1 MLALQ
6 APPDTPDS
14 PWDQALW
21 MLLADFAAAAVP
33 ILPFVW
39 LSIARARVVSGAVT
53 LLLLVGLGIGR
64 ARIGKRGTL
73 RTVAE
78 TVAIGIAA
86 AIAGIIIGVLVN
98 RGFGG

>member
-1 MLALQ
+1 
-6 APPDTPDS
+6 
-14 PWDQALW
+14 

-39 LSIARARVVSGAVT
+39 LPIPQARVVSGAVT
-53 LLLLVGLGIGR
+53 LLLLIGLGIGC
-64 ARIGKRGTL
+64 ARIAKSNAL

-86 AIAGIIIGVLVN
+86 ALAGIIIGVLVN